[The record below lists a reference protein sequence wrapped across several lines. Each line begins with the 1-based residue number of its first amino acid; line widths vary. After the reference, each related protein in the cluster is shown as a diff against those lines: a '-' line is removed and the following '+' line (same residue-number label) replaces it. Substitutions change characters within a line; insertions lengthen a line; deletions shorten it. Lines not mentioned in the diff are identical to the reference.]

1 MPSSIKGYRSAFAS
15 TLKHFTS
22 VDFSSHPV
30 LSDVIRSMDLEK
42 PAVSRVV
49 PHWDLAL
56 VLDSLKKSP
65 FEPMSSCSLKCLTQK
80 TVFLIALASGRR
92 RSEIH
97 AFSAAPGSVKFS
109 ADFSAV
115 ELHFFPGFLAK
126 NQLPSVAGV
135 PIEIPA
141 LSGSDMNSVLCPVR
155 ALRIYMRR
163 TSFFHRNR
171 KRLFISYIKS
181 YDKEICAST
190 LSRWIVDTVRFS
202 YEDSGS

>member
-1 MPSSIKGYRSAFAS
+1 MDPIDPTVTSMADFLTFLFEEKKLLPSSIKGYRSAIAS

-65 FEPMSSCSLKCLTQK
+65 FEPLSSCSLKCLTQK

-97 AFSAAPGSVKFS
+97 AFSAAPGSAKFL

-126 NQLPSVAGV
+126 N
-135 PIEIPA
+135 
-141 LSGSDMNSVLCPVR
+141 
-155 ALRIYMRR
+155 
-163 TSFFHRNR
+163 
-171 KRLFISYIKS
+171 
-181 YDKEICAST
+181 
-190 LSRWIVDTVRFS
+190 
-202 YEDSGS
+202 